1 MKWRAH
7 RLRWNSPRTTRIW
20 SRSRWGAPLT
30 PTHLCG
36 GCQKCVDVFYSEIW
50 LLAQWMHVCCVWCV
64 SVDTRKC
71 VFFWERSAAICH
83 PASPVS
89 TEAPGE
95 KGHGDLSVW
104 THSFTDRQDHLHSR
118 QHRCAN
124 ICCSVFVSI
133 IVLAPSWSPNTCLL
147 PVVYYR
153 VFSLSPGMTQPVESG
168 VRVEILVNV
177 SFICVWKYNEIQNL
191 RPQNGR
197 CLSLCGYFSTPQY
210 CLCTSHQ
217 CV

>member
-1 MKWRAH
+1 MNA
-7 RLRWNSPRTTRIW
+7 SF
-20 SRSRWGAPLT
+20 
-30 PTHLCG
+30 LCFR
-36 GCQKCVDVFYSEIW
+36 VFFSQLSVYG
-50 LLAQWMHVCCVWCV
+50 V

-71 VFFWERSAAICH
+71 IFLWERWAAICR

-89 TEAPGE
+89 TEAAGE
-95 KGHGDLSVW
+95 KGHGDLSVG
-104 THSFTDRQDHLHSR
+104 THSVTDRQDHLHSR

-124 ICCSVFVSI
+124 ICCSAFVSN

-177 SFICVWKYNEIQNL
+177 SSVCVWKYNEVQSLSPQNL
-191 RPQNGR
+191 KTAEF
-197 CLSLCGYFSTPQY
+197 CLFWRLLYSTVLFVYFSSM
-210 CLCTSHQ
+210 CLAV
-217 CV
+217 CVHVS